1 MPIIK
6 VAKIENNKGK
16 VVFRKRI
23 PSAER
28 GPQLEY
34 DTKAF
39 MEMIEY
45 NPGDRDFF
53 LEDMGWTYE
62 ELLMMVAL
70 KLPFSRHE
78 ISRMM
83 DIFGAAS
90 VAIAFE
96 LYEFAKELQEGE
108 EHESSQA

>member
-16 VVFRKRI
+16 VVFKKKI
-23 PSAER
+23 PSPER
-28 GPQLEY
+28 ATQLEY

-78 ISRMM
+78 IKRMM
-83 DIFGAAS
+83 DIFGASS
-90 VAIAFE
+90 VAIVFE
-96 LYEFAKELQEGE
+96 LYGLAKEIQEE
-108 EHESSQA
+108 DKE